1 MAGGEPIERETMFLI
16 DELRLRGATLY
27 PPFVSR
33 GMVHERHLTLNP
45 CVVARLMYQLMASSR
60 GTGIMT
66 SFPPLSATR
75 REETLNLDY
84 EPRAFM
90 EQSTSYGR
98 KEKP

>member
-1 MAGGEPIERETMFLI
+1 M
-16 DELRLRGATLY
+16 Y

-66 SFPPLSATR
+66 SFLPLSATR

-90 EQSTSYGR
+90 DKEEQSAKER
-98 KEKP
+98 KTLIPF